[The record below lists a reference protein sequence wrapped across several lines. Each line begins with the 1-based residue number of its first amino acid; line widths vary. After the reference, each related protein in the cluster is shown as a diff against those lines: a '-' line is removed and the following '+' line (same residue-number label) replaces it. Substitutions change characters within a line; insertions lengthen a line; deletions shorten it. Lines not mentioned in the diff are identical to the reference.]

1 MPIVEFVKLDKPEKA
16 KHLCQLASEFY
27 HQGKRV
33 LIIVVD
39 DNQALT
45 LDRFMWT
52 WDRHSFL
59 PHVWDN
65 GAVECHEEAIAIG
78 TQQRNPNRAQV
89 LIAASPCSPEFMR
102 QFEHVIDF
110 AETYDDTLR
119 DAARKRYA
127 QWQGVGCE
135 LRMR

>member
-1 MPIVEFVKLDKPEKA
+1 
-16 KHLCQLASEFY
+16 
-27 HQGKRV
+27 
-33 LIIVVD
+33 
-39 DNQALT
+39 
-45 LDRFMWT
+45 
-52 WDRHSFL
+52 L

-89 LIAASPCSPEFMR
+89 LIAASPCSPDFMR

-127 QWQGVGCE
+127 QWQEVGCE

>member
-1 MPIVEFVKLDKPEKA
+1 MPIIEFIKLDKPEKA
-16 KHLCQLASEFY
+16 RHLCTLAAEFFA
-27 HQGKRV
+27 QGKRV

-52 WDRHSFL
+52 WDKGSFL

-78 TQQRNPNRAQV
+78 TQERNSNAATV
-89 LIAASPCSPEFMR
+89 LITAAPCSLAFMR

-110 AETYDDTLR
+110 AETYDETLR
-119 DAARKRYA
+119 LAARQRYA
-127 QWQGVGCE
+127 QWREVGCE
-135 LRMR
+135 PRMR

>member
-1 MPIVEFVKLDKPEKA
+1 MPIVEFLKLDKPEKA
-16 KHLCQLASEFY
+16 KHLCELASEFY

-59 PHVWDN
+59 PHGWDS
-65 GAVECHEEAIAIG
+65 GAVECHDEAIAIG
-78 TQQRNPNRAQV
+78 TQQRNPNSAQV
-89 LIAASPCSPEFMR
+89 LIAASPCSLDFMR
-102 QFEHVIDF
+102 QFEHVVDF
-110 AETYDDTLR
+110 AETHDDKLR

-127 QWQGVGCE
+127 QWRGVARE

>member
-1 MPIVEFVKLDKPEKA
+1 MPIVEFVKLTKPEKA
-16 KHLCQLASEFY
+16 KHLCELAAEFY
-27 HQGKRV
+27 QQGKRV

-65 GAVECHEEAIAIG
+65 GTVECHEEAIAIG
-78 TQQRNPNRAQV
+78 TQPRNPNGAQV
-89 LIAASPCSPEFMR
+89 LIAAAPCALDFMQ

-127 QWQGVGCE
+127 QWQGVTRD